1 MAGAA
6 VGFRVKSGWA
16 AAVVLSGPV
25 SSPLALHAR
34 RIDLSDP
41 AIPATRQP
49 YHAVDPAQGELEDD
63 ESRIK
68 QRVNVVRRVTTESL
82 EKLLADF
89 RTNAW
94 TPRRVGIVAGSLI
107 DPATIRQPHIRAHA
121 MEGRLFRTVL
131 EDVVRARGLSC
142 FVLGEKTALT
152 AAVKVIHRRKDAIR
166 RTLGK
171 LGRHVDGPWRTVE
184 KMAALAAWVAVA
196 ET

>member
-25 SSPLALHAR
+25 SSPLALHA
-34 RIDLSDP
+34 
-41 AIPATRQP
+41 
-49 YHAVDPAQGELEDD
+49 
-63 ESRIK
+63 
-68 QRVNVVRRVTTESL
+68 
-82 EKLLADF
+82 
-89 RTNAW
+89 
-94 TPRRVGIVAGSLI
+94 
-107 DPATIRQPHIRAHA
+107 HA

-142 FVLGEKTALT
+142 FVLGEKTAFT

-171 LGRHVDGPWRTVE
+171 LGRHVDGPWRTEE

>member
-16 AAVVLSGPV
+16 AAFVLSGPV
-25 SSPLALHAR
+25 SPPLALHAR

-107 DPATIRQPHIRAHA
+107 HPAPLRPPPLPAPP
-121 MEGRLFRTVL
+121 MGGRVFL
-131 EDVVRARGLSC
+131 DAPGGARPG
-142 FVLGEKTALT
+142 
-152 AAVKVIHRRKDAIR
+152 RRR
-166 RTLGK
+166 SPFL
-171 LGRHVDGPWRTVE
+171 
-184 KMAALAAWVAVA
+184 
-196 ET
+196 